1 LIKAMSTRIARLLFW
16 FFTGVAIAVA
26 IAAFAKSSVPTLG
39 GLVVAAFLWIL
50 GWMIRYILE
59 GRQ

>member
-1 LIKAMSTRIARLLFW
+1 MSARFAKLLFW
-16 FFTGVAIAVA
+16 FFTGVAVAVA
-26 IAAFAKSSVPTLG
+26 VAAFAKSAIPTLG
-39 GLVVAAFLWIL
+39 GLVVAAFVWIL